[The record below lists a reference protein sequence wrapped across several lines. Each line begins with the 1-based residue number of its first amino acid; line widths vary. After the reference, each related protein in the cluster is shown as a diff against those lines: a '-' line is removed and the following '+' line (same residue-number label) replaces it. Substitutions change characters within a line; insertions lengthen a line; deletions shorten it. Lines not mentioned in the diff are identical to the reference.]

1 MTGDPWDGPEPG
13 CDVVCGGRLLTED
26 GSEELGAD
34 VIYLA
39 PDRVKLCADHLAGTP
54 FRAVAARFDPAA
66 MVNAG
71 VQDAGHLDLRARDR
85 VLEPAYTA
93 LTRLFAA
100 AATEGQ
106 PIYKTMS
113 ETPDPPPSPRPHT
126 REPGPAQARA
136 RPRAG
141 EIVAPCK
148 RDRAPCKWRRGA
160 GMTDLRGERARA
172 GVPGGGALGR
182 RGPRVSWVWRD
193 GLDA

>member
-1 MTGDPWDGPEPG
+1 MGLGMSYLRVPPELDGEHDPARIARRVFGDPAWRARPPGELLDLGGAWQALHYLITGDPWDGPEPG

-54 FRAVAARFDPAA
+54 FRAVAFRFDPAA

-93 LTRLFAA
+93 LTSLFAA

-106 PIYKTMS
+106 PVYKTMF
-113 ETPDPPPSPRPHT
+113 ETP
-126 REPGPAQARA
+126 
-136 RPRAG
+136 
-141 EIVAPCK
+141 
-148 RDRAPCKWRRGA
+148 
-160 GMTDLRGERARA
+160 
-172 GVPGGGALGR
+172 
-182 RGPRVSWVWRD
+182 
-193 GLDA
+193 